1 MLPSDTQTCG
11 AHKVTLIWA
20 QTFLLD
26 PMLSMSTLYLDIS
39 VKAQIWFVGDEANRF
54 WGLSLGDQR
63 KP

>member
-1 MLPSDTQTCG
+1 
-11 AHKVTLIWA
+11 
-20 QTFLLD
+20 
-26 PMLSMSTLYLDIS
+26 MLSMSTLYLDIS